1 MKEYTI
7 QEMTCP
13 LQATLSVIEGKY
25 KIYII
30 FYLMNRTLRYN
41 ELQKLIP
48 DATPKML
55 SQQLKALEAA
65 GIVSRKLYP
74 VVPPRTDYSLT
85 QRGESL
91 APVILAMYR
100 WGEQV
105 FKDNGKDDFCKYEDL
120 LRLIGISDQLSEQD
134 AAAAAMK
141 EDMQ

>member
-1 MKEYTI
+1 MKERTI

-25 KIYII
+25 KVYIV

-65 GIVSRKLYP
+65 GIVHRKLYP

-85 QRGESL
+85 ERGETL
-91 APVILAMYR
+91 APIILEMYK
-100 WGEQV
+100 WGEQI
-105 FKDNGKDDFCKYEDL
+105 FLENGKQNFCKYEDL
-120 LRLIGISDQLSEQD
+120 LRLIE
-134 AAAAAMK
+134 AAGSFQK
-141 EDMQ
+141 TKSRL